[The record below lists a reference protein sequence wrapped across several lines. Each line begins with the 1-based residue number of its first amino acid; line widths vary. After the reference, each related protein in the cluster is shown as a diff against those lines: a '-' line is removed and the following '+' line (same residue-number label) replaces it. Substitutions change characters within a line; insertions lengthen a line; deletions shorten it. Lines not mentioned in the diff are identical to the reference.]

1 MFTQRIIFM
10 KYIYLAFIGL
20 IMFSSCDENQ
30 VSQEEQQKIIDQKR
44 DSIFK
49 TIDDQWI
56 IQIPKINQN
65 VQSHLTNW
73 KEWNDFEKEY
83 KLKPVTSLSAFLKK
97 AKSLSKL
104 AADLQNNIPEVYN
117 KPDVK
122 SRIDL
127 LNTNIN
133 SLEMLLELDLI
144 PAKEVKDL
152 FVQIN
157 KNYQSLANQFDE
169 ILIRKAIPME
179 VGEQDMIQSLDTI
192 KRATLDAIPKE

>member
-1 MFTQRIIFM
+1 MFSQRIIFM
-10 KYIYLAFIGL
+10 KYIYLAIIGL
-20 IMFSSCDENQ
+20 LLFSSCEEKGIT
-30 VSQEEQQKIIDQKR
+30 VEEQQKILDKKR

-65 VQSHLTNW
+65 VQNHLVNW
-73 KEWNDFEKEY
+73 KVWNDFEKEY
-83 KLKPVTSLSAFLKK
+83 RIKPVTSLSAFHKK
-97 AKSLSKL
+97 AQRLSKL
-104 AADLQNNIPEVYN
+104 ASEMQNNIPEVYN

-144 PAKEVKDL
+144 PAKEVKEL
-152 FVQIN
+152 FAKIN
-157 KNYQSLANQFDE
+157 KNYQSIANQFDE

>member
-1 MFTQRIIFM
+1 MFSQRIIPM
-10 KYIYLAFIGL
+10 KYIYLALIGL
-20 IMFSSCDENQ
+20 VLFSSCDKNEK
-30 VSQEEQQKIIDQKR
+30 STEEQQMIIEKKR

-49 TIDDQWI
+49 TIDDQWV

-65 VQSHLTNW
+65 VQNHLVNW

-83 KLKPVTSLSAFLKK
+83 RIKPVTSLSAFHKK
-97 AKSLSKL
+97 AQRLSKL
-104 AADLQNNIPEVYN
+104 AAEMQNNIPEIYN

-122 SRIDL
+122 SRIFL
-127 LNTNIN
+127 LNTNLN

-144 PAKEVKDL
+144 PAKEVKEL
-152 FVQIN
+152 FSKIN

-169 ILIRKAIPME
+169 ILIRKAIPVE
-179 VGEQDMIQSLDTI
+179 VGEQEMIQSLDTI

>member
-1 MFTQRIIFM
+1 M
-10 KYIYLAFIGL
+10 KYIYLAMISL
-20 IMFSSCDENQ
+20 VLFSSCEKKGI
-30 VSQEEQQKIIDQKR
+30 SAEEQQKILDKKR

-56 IQIPKINQN
+56 IQIPKIKQN
-65 VQSHLTNW
+65 VQTNLVNW
-73 KEWNDFEKEY
+73 TEWNAFEKEY
-83 KLKPVTSLSAFLKK
+83 RIKPVTSISAFHKK
-97 AKSLSKL
+97 AQRLSKL
-104 AADLQNNIPEVYN
+104 ATDLQNNIPEVYN

-122 SRIDL
+122 SRLFL
-127 LNTNIN
+127 LSTNLN

>member
-1 MFTQRIIFM
+1 M
-10 KYIYLAFIGL
+10 KYIYLALIGL
-20 IMFSSCDENQ
+20 ALFSSCEENEK
-30 VSQEEQQKIIDQKR
+30 STEEQQMLIAKKR

-49 TIDDQWI
+49 TIDDQWV

-65 VQSHLTNW
+65 IQNNLVNW

-83 KLKPVTSLSAFLKK
+83 RIKPVTSLSAFQKK
-97 AKSLSKL
+97 AQRLSKL
-104 AADLQNNIPEVYN
+104 ASEMQNNIPEIYN

-122 SRIDL
+122 SRIFL
-127 LNTNIN
+127 LNTNLN

-144 PAKEVKDL
+144 PAKEVKEL
-152 FVQIN
+152 FGKIN

-179 VGEQDMIQSLDTI
+179 VGEQEMIQSLDTI
-192 KRATLDAIPKE
+192 RRATLKAIPQE

>member
-1 MFTQRIIFM
+1 MLSQRIIPM
-10 KYIYLAFIGL
+10 KYIYLTLIGL
-20 IMFSSCDENQ
+20 VLFSSCEENEK
-30 VSQEEQQKIIDQKR
+30 SAEEQQMLIAQKR

-49 TIDDQWI
+49 TIDDQWV

-65 VQSHLTNW
+65 VESNLVNW

-83 KLKPVTSLSAFLKK
+83 RIKPVTSLSAFHKK
-97 AKSLSKL
+97 AQRLSKL
-104 AADLQNNIPEVYN
+104 AAEMQNNIPEVYN

-122 SRIDL
+122 SRIFL
-127 LNTNIN
+127 LNTNLN

-144 PAKEVKDL
+144 PAKEVKEL
-152 FVQIN
+152 FGKIN

-179 VGEQDMIQSLDTI
+179 VGEQEMIQSLDTI
-192 KRATLDAIPKE
+192 KRATLNAIPKE

>member
-1 MFTQRIIFM
+1 MLSQRIIPM
-10 KYIYLAFIGL
+10 KYIYLTLIGL
-20 IMFSSCDENQ
+20 VLFSSCEENEK
-30 VSQEEQQKIIDQKR
+30 SAEEQQMLIAQKR

-49 TIDDQWI
+49 TIDDQWV

-65 VQSHLTNW
+65 VQSNLVNW

-83 KLKPVTSLSAFLKK
+83 RIKPVTSLSAFHKK
-97 AKSLSKL
+97 AQRLSKL
-104 AADLQNNIPEVYN
+104 AAEMQNNIPEVYN

-122 SRIDL
+122 SRIFL
-127 LNTNIN
+127 LNTNLN

-144 PAKEVKDL
+144 PAKEVKEL
-152 FVQIN
+152 FGKIN

-179 VGEQDMIQSLDTI
+179 VGEQEMIQSLDTI
-192 KRATLDAIPKE
+192 KRATLNAIPKE

>member
-1 MFTQRIIFM
+1 MLSQRIIPM
-10 KYIYLAFIGL
+10 KYIYLALIGL
-20 IMFSSCDENQ
+20 VLFSSCEENEK
-30 VSQEEQQKIIDQKR
+30 SAEEQQMLIAQKR

-49 TIDDQWI
+49 TIDDQWV

-65 VQSHLTNW
+65 VQSNLVNW

-83 KLKPVTSLSAFLKK
+83 RIKPVTSLSAFHKK
-97 AKSLSKL
+97 AQRLSKL
-104 AADLQNNIPEVYN
+104 AAEMQNNIPEVYN

-122 SRIDL
+122 SRIFL
-127 LNTNIN
+127 LNTNLN

-144 PAKEVKDL
+144 PAKEVKEL
-152 FVQIN
+152 FGKIN

-179 VGEQDMIQSLDTI
+179 VGEQEMIQSLDTI
-192 KRATLDAIPKE
+192 KRATLNAIPKE

>member
-1 MFTQRIIFM
+1 MFSQRIIFM
-10 KYIYLAFIGL
+10 KYIYLAIIGL
-20 IMFSSCDENQ
+20 LLFSSCEEKGITA
-30 VSQEEQQKIIDQKR
+30 EEQQKILDKKR

-65 VQSHLTNW
+65 VQNHLVNW

-83 KLKPVTSLSAFLKK
+83 RIKPVTSLSAFHKK
-97 AKSLSKL
+97 AQRLSKL
-104 AADLQNNIPEVYN
+104 ASEMQNNIPEVYN

-144 PAKEVKDL
+144 PAKEVKEL
-152 FVQIN
+152 FAKIN
-157 KNYQSLANQFDE
+157 KNYQSIANQFDE
-169 ILIRKAIPME
+169 ILVRKAIPME

>member
-1 MFTQRIIFM
+1 M
-10 KYIYLAFIGL
+10 KYIYLALIGL
-20 IMFSSCDENQ
+20 VLFSSCEENEK
-30 VSQEEQQKIIDQKR
+30 SAEEQQMLIAQKR

-49 TIDDQWI
+49 TIDDQWV

-65 VQSHLTNW
+65 VQSNLVNW

-83 KLKPVTSLSAFLKK
+83 RIKPVTSLSAFHKK
-97 AKSLSKL
+97 AQRLSKL
-104 AADLQNNIPEVYN
+104 AAEMQNNIPEVYN

-122 SRIDL
+122 SRIFL
-127 LNTNIN
+127 LNTNLN

-144 PAKEVKDL
+144 PAKEVKEL
-152 FVQIN
+152 FGKIN

-179 VGEQDMIQSLDTI
+179 VGEQEMIQSLDTI
-192 KRATLDAIPKE
+192 KRATLNAIPKE

>member
-1 MFTQRIIFM
+1 MLSQRIIPM
-10 KYIYLAFIGL
+10 KYIYLALIGL
-20 IMFSSCDENQ
+20 VLFSSCEENEK
-30 VSQEEQQKIIDQKR
+30 SAEEQQMLIAQKR

-49 TIDDQWI
+49 TIDDQWV

-65 VQSHLTNW
+65 VQSNLVNW

-83 KLKPVTSLSAFLKK
+83 RIKPVTSLSAFHKK
-97 AKSLSKL
+97 AQRLSKL
-104 AADLQNNIPEVYN
+104 ASDMQNNIPEVYN

-122 SRIDL
+122 SRIFL
-127 LNTNIN
+127 LNTNLN

-144 PAKEVKDL
+144 PAKEVKEL
-152 FVQIN
+152 FGKIN

-179 VGEQDMIQSLDTI
+179 VGEQEMIQSLDTI
-192 KRATLDAIPKE
+192 KRATLNAIPKE

>member
-1 MFTQRIIFM
+1 M
-10 KYIYLAFIGL
+10 KYIYLAIIGL
-20 IMFSSCDENQ
+20 LLFSSCEEKGITA
-30 VSQEEQQKIIDQKR
+30 EEQQKILDKKR

-65 VQSHLTNW
+65 VQNHLVNW

-83 KLKPVTSLSAFLKK
+83 RIKPVTSLSAFHKK
-97 AKSLSKL
+97 AQRLSKL
-104 AADLQNNIPEVYN
+104 ASEMQNNIPEVYN

-144 PAKEVKDL
+144 PAKEVKEL
-152 FVQIN
+152 FAKIN
-157 KNYQSLANQFDE
+157 KNYQSIANQFDE
-169 ILIRKAIPME
+169 ILVRKAIPME

>member
-1 MFTQRIIFM
+1 M
-10 KYIYLAFIGL
+10 KYIYLTLIGL
-20 IMFSSCDENQ
+20 VLFSSCEENEK
-30 VSQEEQQKIIDQKR
+30 SAEEQQMLIAQKR

-49 TIDDQWI
+49 TIDDQWV

-65 VQSHLTNW
+65 VQSNLVNW

-83 KLKPVTSLSAFLKK
+83 RIKPVTSLSAFHKK
-97 AKSLSKL
+97 AQRLSKL
-104 AADLQNNIPEVYN
+104 AAEMQNNIPEVYN

-122 SRIDL
+122 SRIFL
-127 LNTNIN
+127 LNTNLN

-144 PAKEVKDL
+144 PAKEVKEL
-152 FVQIN
+152 FGKIN

-179 VGEQDMIQSLDTI
+179 VGEQEMIQSLDTI
-192 KRATLDAIPKE
+192 KRATLNAIPKE

>member
-1 MFTQRIIFM
+1 MLYQRIIPM
-10 KYIYLAFIGL
+10 KYIYLALIGL
-20 IMFSSCDENQ
+20 VLFSSCEENEK
-30 VSQEEQQKIIDQKR
+30 SAEEQQMLIAQKR

-49 TIDDQWI
+49 TIDDQWV

-65 VQSHLTNW
+65 VQSNLVNW

-83 KLKPVTSLSAFLKK
+83 RIKPVTSLSAFHKK
-97 AKSLSKL
+97 AQRLSKL
-104 AADLQNNIPEVYN
+104 AAEMQNNIPEVYN

-122 SRIDL
+122 SRIFL
-127 LNTNIN
+127 LNTNLN

-144 PAKEVKDL
+144 PAKEVKEL
-152 FVQIN
+152 FGKIN

-179 VGEQDMIQSLDTI
+179 VGEQEMIQSLDTI
-192 KRATLDAIPKE
+192 KRATLNAIPKE

>member
-1 MFTQRIIFM
+1 MLSQRIIPM
-10 KYIYLAFIGL
+10 KYIYLALIGL
-20 IMFSSCDENQ
+20 VLFSSCEENEK
-30 VSQEEQQKIIDQKR
+30 SAEEQQMLIAQKR

-49 TIDDQWI
+49 TIDDQWV

-65 VQSHLTNW
+65 VESNLVNW

-83 KLKPVTSLSAFLKK
+83 RIKPVTSLSAFHKK
-97 AKSLSKL
+97 AQRLSKL
-104 AADLQNNIPEVYN
+104 AAEMQNNIPEVYN

-122 SRIDL
+122 SRIFL
-127 LNTNIN
+127 LNTNLN

-144 PAKEVKDL
+144 PAKEVKEL
-152 FVQIN
+152 FGKIN

-179 VGEQDMIQSLDTI
+179 VGEQEMIQSLDTI
-192 KRATLDAIPKE
+192 KRATLNAIPKE

>member
-1 MFTQRIIFM
+1 LFTQRIIFM

>member
-1 MFTQRIIFM
+1 M
-10 KYIYLAFIGL
+10 KYIYLAIIGL
-20 IMFSSCDENQ
+20 LLFSSCEEKGIT
-30 VSQEEQQKIIDQKR
+30 VEEQQKILDKKR

-65 VQSHLTNW
+65 VQNHLVNW
-73 KEWNDFEKEY
+73 KVWNDFEKEY
-83 KLKPVTSLSAFLKK
+83 RIKPVTSLSAFHKK
-97 AKSLSKL
+97 AQRLSKL
-104 AADLQNNIPEVYN
+104 ASEMQNNIPEVYN

-144 PAKEVKDL
+144 PAKEVKEL
-152 FVQIN
+152 FAKIN
-157 KNYQSLANQFDE
+157 KNYQSIANQFDE

>member
-1 MFTQRIIFM
+1 M